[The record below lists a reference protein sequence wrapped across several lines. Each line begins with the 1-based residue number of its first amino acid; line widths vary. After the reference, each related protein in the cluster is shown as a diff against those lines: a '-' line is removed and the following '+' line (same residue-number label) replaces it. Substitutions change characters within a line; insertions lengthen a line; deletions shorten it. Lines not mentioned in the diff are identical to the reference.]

1 MSRRLLVVCV
11 LAAWTVLAVL
21 PARAVTD
28 ARGRILVL
36 PQPAQ
41 RIISLAP
48 SLTELLFAAGAG
60 DKVVGVSAY
69 SDYPSPARE
78 LPIVGTS
85 ARLDVERIIALR
97 PDLVVA
103 WLSGNPVQEIDR
115 LERLGIAVF
124 VVEPRRLADIP
135 RLLRALGELTGSS
148 AVADAAAADFTRQI
162 GTLRARYADR
172 TAVSV
177 FFQIDENPL
186 LTLNADHIVSDVLD
200 VCGGRNVFGAQRLLV
215 PRIGVEDVIRADPEV
230 IFIAMSDVRP
240 IIAGWRRH
248 RTLRAVRN
256 DNLFALSPD
265 LVSRQ
270 SPRLLAGARSI
281 CAHLDDVRQ
290 QRKR

>member
-1 MSRRLLVVCV
+1 MSRRLLVVCL

-21 PARAVTD
+21 PARAATD

-48 SLTELLFAAGAG
+48 SLTELLFATGAG

-69 SDYPSPARE
+69 SDYPPPARE

-97 PDLVVA
+97 PDLVIA

-148 AVADAAAADFTRQI
+148 AVAAAAAADFTRQI
-162 GTLRARYADR
+162 GALRARYAGR

-186 LTLNADHIVSDVLD
+186 LTLNADHIVSDVID

-230 IFIAMSDVRP
+230 IFIAMSDVTP

-270 SPRLLAGARSI
+270 SPRLLAGAHSI